1 MIKSEFTFGYVRVA
15 SCVPGISVCDVKSN
29 LEAIKELI
37 SEAARHSVDV
47 AVFPELCLTGYTCQD
62 MFHQSSLLEE
72 VDNALSEIK
81 SHLRIKEN
89 RNLTVIVGAP
99 YMDNGKLKN
108 GAYVIQ
114 WDKPRKVV
122 GKRNLPNYKEF
133 YEKRWFAEDD
143 EELQIFVHSKF
154 KFGIEICEDVW
165 APEPPSTKLVKA
177 GAEVIFNL
185 SASNELVGKND
196 YLMRL
201 LQQQSERLICG
212 YVYSSAGWGE
222 STQDLVFPG
231 KAYIYENGKLLGGQK
246 SFGVTDGDMIIR
258 DIDLEALRHERVVN
272 TTFSKFFNPGVG
284 VKEVNVDVDICR
296 MMISPGKDLR
306 REVNALPFNAS
317 DKRCQEIFDIQ
328 VLALA
333 KRIYHTGLKPVL
345 GISGGSDSTWAAII
359 AYEAIAE
366 LEWDDP
372 VSGINV
378 LGVTMPGFAT
388 SERTYKNSIE
398 LMKALFMDSKDI
410 DIKDI
415 CSAELEALGHSKE
428 VQDITY
434 ENVQARTR
442 TQILMNLANQEGGFV
457 VGTGDMSELALG
469 WCTYNAD
476 HMSMYGVN
484 AGVPKT
490 LIKRLIKWYAEN
502 KTNDNEELKKCL
514 LDILDTPVSPELTG
528 TGATGK
534 AAQVTEDKIGPYELH
549 DFFLYNFLRHGYSPT
564 KILFLAQH
572 AEGFSKDYD
581 LGELK
586 RWLKVFL
593 KRFFSQQFKRSCL
606 PDGPKIGSIS
616 LSPRGDLR
624 MPTDAVVDLWLKE
637 IEGYNGI

>member
-1 MIKSEFTFGYVRVA
+1 MIKSKFGFVRVA
-15 SCVPGISVCDVKSN
+15 SCIPDIMVGDVKFN
-29 LEAIKELI
+29 LGIIKNLI
-37 SEAARHSVDV
+37 SSAGKNAVDV

-62 MFHQSSLLEE
+62 LFHQSSLLEA
-72 VDNALSEIK
+72 VDNALDEIE
-81 SHLRIKEN
+81 SHLSVKEN
-89 RNLTVIVGAP
+89 RGLTVIVGAP

-108 GAYVIQ
+108 GAHVIQ
-114 WDKPRKVV
+114 WNMPRKVV

-133 YEKRWFAEDD
+133 YEQRWFAEDD
-143 EELQIFVHSKF
+143 SELQIFVHDKF
-154 KFGIEICEDVW
+154 TFGVEICEDVW

-231 KAYIYENGKLLGGQK
+231 KAYIYENGKLLGGIK
-246 SFGVTDGDMIIR
+246 NAGVGVDIDMVIS

-272 TTFSKFFNPGVG
+272 TTFSKFLDPHNQVRINYIETELSA
-284 VKEVNVDVDICR
+284 V
-296 MMISPGKDLR
+296 SGKPLL
-306 REVNALPFNAS
+306 REVNATPFQAS
-317 DKRCQEIFDIQ
+317 DERCKEIFDIQ
-328 VLALA
+328 VAALA
-333 KRIYHTGLKPVL
+333 KRIQHTGSKPVI
-345 GISGGSDSTWAAII
+345 GISGGSDSTWAALV
-359 AYEAIAE
+359 ANEAISV
-366 LEWDDP
+366 LGWDEAL
-372 VSGINV
+372 SMKI

-388 SERTYKNSIE
+388 SRRTYNNSIE
-398 LMKALFMDSKDI
+398 LMKSLSMDSKDI
-410 DIKDI
+410 SIKEI
-415 CSAELEALGHSKE
+415 CNAELEALGHSKRE
-428 VQDITY
+428 QDITY

-502 KTNDNEELKKCL
+502 KTDDNEELKKCL

-534 AAQVTEDKIGPYELH
+534 DAQVTEDKIGPYELH